1 MSTGFSTTKEQSNST
16 STEHTKYRHNIAHEG
31 ATQRSP
37 RRSNAIQ
44 PTREQYN
51 TAHEGAT
58 QYSPRRSNA
67 IQTMRE
73 QYNAAHEGATQHSPR
88 RSTTKTGYTP
98 DCLKTKINQQEPL
111 GFGRAELKARRREED
126 WIEIGGKS
134 TYIRPMHGEE
144 AATTTHK
151 LLPMSGSVYKVP
163 YYCNGQHNYGM
174 KFPIDHPSTL
184 TCVITNII
192 NVNFNH
198 KNNISLQYV

>member
-1 MSTGFSTTKEQSNST
+1 MEPKLSFPKEMRMITTSIHNAVNPQDMNYCT
-16 STEHTKYRHNIAHEG
+16 ATNEHRIQHHERTIKQHLDRAHKVS
-31 ATQRSP
+31 TQRSP

-44 PTREQYN
+44 PT
-51 TAHEGAT
+51 
-58 QYSPRRSNA
+58 
-67 IQTMRE
+67 RE

-144 AATTTHK
+144 AATLTLK
-151 LLPMSGSVYKVP
+151 LLPMSGSV
-163 YYCNGQHNYGM
+163 
-174 KFPIDHPSTL
+174 S
-184 TCVITNII
+184 
-192 NVNFNH
+192 NV
-198 KNNISLQYV
+198 S